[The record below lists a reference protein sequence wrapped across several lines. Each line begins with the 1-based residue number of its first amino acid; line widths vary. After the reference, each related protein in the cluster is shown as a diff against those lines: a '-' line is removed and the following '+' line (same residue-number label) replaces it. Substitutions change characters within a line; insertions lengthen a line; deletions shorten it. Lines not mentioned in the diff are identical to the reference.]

1 MNLTG
6 DLLGLN
12 IIRSFYNT
20 ILCNEMQHLIE
31 RRMTFT
37 FLDTLEME
45 RGKSRCQVGLKLS
58 FVR

>member
-20 ILCNEMQHLIE
+20 TLHNELQHLNGK
-31 RRMTFT
+31 RMTFT

-45 RGKSRCQVGLKLS
+45 GGKSKCQVGLKLS
-58 FVR
+58 FVH